1 MDSSEPLR
9 ILIVDDNP
17 AIHKDFAKIFTPP
30 NESVLALDAAEAAL
44 FGQELHTPNRAQRLA
59 FELSHA
65 HQGIE
70 ALGMVQQALAEGRPY
85 SLAFVDMRMP
95 PGWDGVQT
103 LKAIWESDPTL
114 QAVICTAYSDYSWDQ
129 MCEHFGTTDNFLI
142 LKKPFDIAEV
152 QQMAS
157 ALTRKWALNKQA
169 QMKLCEMEH
178 MVLERTEAL
187 RQSHEQFSI
196 TFHSAPLPQALFRY
210 RDGICLDANAAFCN
224 MTGHSL
230 EDWRQ
235 NPVCLLN
242 ETQLIYAAQGPH
254 PLQALELD
262 ILGCATDIKAHVHT
276 QMVQFGAEPC
286 LLLMAQD
293 ISERARLE
301 DQLRHAQKMEAVGQ
315 LAAGIAH
322 DFNNILTVIQGN
334 LSLLS
339 GATELERQQ
348 TPTAPL
354 DPEALSQTLDAA
366 QRAAALT
373 RQLLT
378 FSRKQVFQP
387 VALDMNDLIHRQSQL
402 LGRLLGEHVTIHT
415 HLSPDLPF
423 AHGDAMSI
431 EQAVVN
437 LSINARD
444 AMPQGGQ
451 LLLGTHVVRVEAEH
465 IPMQSEATPGEY
477 ICITVADSGQGMD
490 EATQR
495 RIFEPFFTTKGVGKG
510 TGMGLA
516 MVYATVLQHK
526 GWINVKSQLSK
537 GTSFA
542 IYLPVSYASL
552 PENPLT
558 TAPLTALEKT
568 VEPMRILLVEDDPAV
583 RRVMQQML
591 LRAGCSVLESNNAE
605 DGYQK
610 WSSYRQYIDLV
621 ITDIVMPG
629 GQTGE
634 DLARRIFLEKPDMHV
649 IYCSGYSPS
658 LFENGN
664 SLIKPENF
672 LAKPYDTEKVT
683 NLLRQVSTTRRIATG
698 QLQAAAAA
706 AAASLAHA

>member
-1 MDSSEPLR
+1 
-9 ILIVDDNP
+9 
-17 AIHKDFAKIFTPP
+17 
-30 NESVLALDAAEAAL
+30 
-44 FGQELHTPNRAQRLA
+44 
-59 FELSHA
+59 
-65 HQGIE
+65 
-70 ALGMVQQALAEGRPY
+70 
-85 SLAFVDMRMP
+85 
-95 PGWDGVQT
+95 
-103 LKAIWESDPTL
+103 
-114 QAVICTAYSDYSWDQ
+114 
-129 MCEHFGTTDNFLI
+129 MCEQFGTTDNFLI
-142 LKKPFDIAEV
+142 LKKPFDVAEV

-169 QMKLCEMEH
+169 HMKMCEMEQ
-178 MVLERTEAL
+178 MVVERTEAL

-196 TFHSAPLPQALFRY
+196 TFHSAPMPQALFRY
-210 RDGICLDANAAFCN
+210 SDGICLDANAAFCQ
-224 MTGHSL
+224 MTGYSL

-235 NPVCLLN
+235 YPVQLLN
-242 ETQLIYAAQGPH
+242 QTQLIHSAQGPH
-254 PLQALELD
+254 PLQGLEID
-262 ILGCATDIKAHVHT
+262 IMGRANTLKASVYT
-276 QMVQFGAEPC
+276 QLVQFGSEPC
-286 LLLMAQD
+286 LLVMAQD

-339 GATELERQQ
+339 GATEQERQQ

-354 DPEALSQTLDAA
+354 DPEALTQTLDAA

-387 VALDMNDLIHRQSQL
+387 VALDVNDLIQRQSQL
-402 LGRLLGEHVTIHT
+402 LSRLLGEHVTIHT
-415 HLSPDLPF
+415 HLGPELP
-423 AHGDAMSI
+423 AAYGDAMSI

-451 LLLGTHVVRVEAEH
+451 LLLGTHQVRVEAEN
-465 IPMQSEATPGEY
+465 IPAKSEALPGDY

-490 EATQR
+490 ETTLR

-516 MVYATVLQHK
+516 MVYATVQQHK
-526 GWINVKSQLSK
+526 GWINVKSQLGK

-542 IYLPVSYASL
+542 VYLPVCRTNVV
-552 PENPLT
+552 PVPT
-558 TAPLTALEKT
+558 VTAPLPMEDK
-568 VEPMRILLVEDDPAV
+568 VEPMRVLLVEDDPAV

-591 LRAGCSVLESNNAE
+591 IRSGCSVLESNNAE

-610 WSSYRQYIDLV
+610 WSAYRQYIDLI
-621 ITDIVMPG
+621 ITDLVMPG

-634 DLARRIFLEKPDMHV
+634 DLARRVLQEKPDVHV
-649 IYCSGYSPS
+649 VYCSGYSPS

-672 LAKPYDTEKVT
+672 LAKPYDTEKV
-683 NLLRQVSTTRRIATG
+683 NKLLRQVSSNRRIATAN
-698 QLQAAAAA
+698 LQAGIQPVAMQA
-706 AAASLAHA
+706 